1 MTPISG
7 YAVRL
12 TEAQK
17 AFSEHK
23 ALILP
28 FDKQRECVIAVG
40 PTPTT
45 FFLGNIDRPRRDS
58 SSTSRKNSSSTG
70 SETFTSQK
78 FSEHPNGY
86 YAWAGCTVRDSM
98 LLVGATKKG
107 LLSHRKVGISEQVVS
122 PDGRL
127 RFSSKSSD
135 FPALETKTPWSTR
148 HNPELNTDVKVGVF
162 PANGAAE
169 EHSVVVYYKKGVIE
183 VLS

>member
-1 MTPISG
+1 MTSISWL
-7 YAVRL
+7 VLLL

-28 FDKQRECVIAVG
+28 FDKHRECAIAVG
-40 PTPTT
+40 PTPTS
-45 FFLGNIDRPRRDS
+45 FFLCNIDQPRRDS
-58 SSTSRKNSSSTG
+58 SSGSRKNSSSTG
-70 SETFTSQK
+70 SESFTSQK

-86 YAWAGCTVRDSM
+86 YAWAGCTVGDSM

-107 LLSHRKVGISEQVVS
+107 LLSHRKVGISEQVIS

-127 RFSSKSSD
+127 RFSSKSSEY
-135 FPALETKTPWSTR
+135 PALETKTPWPTR
-148 HNPELNTDVKVGVF
+148 HNPDLNTDVKVGVF
-162 PANGAAE
+162 PSNGAAE
-169 EHSVVVYYKKGVIE
+169 EHSIVVYYKKGIIE